1 MLTHKTMQE
10 LLFHYSLGQQSC
22 SSAILFYSL
31 NELSERL
38 DRIEALLEKRHR
50 SDSHQ
55 LKEVKRAMLSKVES
69 QLNHLEKTH
78 QTTITDLTAEVK
90 AVKQTL
96 ENAKSKFIGF
106 Q

>member
-1 MLTHKTMQE
+1 MQE
-10 LLFHYSLGQQSC
+10 LLFHYSLGQHSC
-22 SSAILFYSL
+22 PSAILFHSV

-38 DRIEALLEKRHR
+38 DRIEALLEKRQR
-50 SDSHQ
+50 SDNYQ
-55 LKEVKRAMLSKVES
+55 LKEVKRALLSKVEN

-78 QTTITDLTAEVK
+78 QATITDLTTEVK
-90 AVKQTL
+90 AVKQVL